1 MFTVISIF
9 FGGIILGYVF
19 KNISVLQKLG
29 KPIFTTVLILLFI
42 LGISIGAN
50 EEIVRNFASL
60 GSQALIL
67 ALAGTLG
74 SVCLAKL
81 VYHFFFEKGG
91 KI

>member
-9 FGGIILGYVF
+9 FGGIILGYIF

-74 SVCLAKL
+74 SVCLALL
-81 VYHFFFEKGG
+81 VNQFFFEIGG
-91 KI
+91 